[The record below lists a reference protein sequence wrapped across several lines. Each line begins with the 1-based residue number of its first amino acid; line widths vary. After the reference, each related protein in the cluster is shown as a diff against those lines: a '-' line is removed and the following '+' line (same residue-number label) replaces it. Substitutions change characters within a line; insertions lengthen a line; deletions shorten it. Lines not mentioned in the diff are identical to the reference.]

1 MKHFTPKPMIRS
13 EPLHCMQARGL
24 VKKAEDGDNV
34 VANLKAA
41 AQIYHDWGMIDQ
53 YLKCLL
59 RLSGYYMHHNYLN
72 DETLSV
78 LMKIQRIYAQNLRY
92 NHRLVKHDKLIQEFK
107 YLVQMA
113 RTNGLTE
120 TNGQLITGGSHS
132 TIPP

>member
-13 EPLHCMQARGL
+13 EPLQARGL

-41 AQIYHDWGMIDQ
+41 AQIYHDWAMVDQ

-59 RLSGYYMHHNYLN
+59 RLSGYYMHHNYVN

-78 LMKIQRIYAQNLRY
+78 LMKIRHIYAQVHDY
-92 NHRLVKHDKLIQEFK
+92 KHRLVKHDKLIQEFK
-107 YLVQMA
+107 NLIQMA
-113 RTNGLTE
+113 RINGLTE